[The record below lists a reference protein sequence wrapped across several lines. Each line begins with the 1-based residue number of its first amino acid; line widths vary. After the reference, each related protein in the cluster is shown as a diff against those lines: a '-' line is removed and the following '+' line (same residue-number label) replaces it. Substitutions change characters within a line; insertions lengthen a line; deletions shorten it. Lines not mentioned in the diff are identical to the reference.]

1 MLEKLR
7 KTLLKVVEK
16 VFYATNEYD
25 NEDNAE
31 PPFIVYQEISKRAYL
46 FAEDKPVIY
55 TSVIQIT
62 LVTKQ
67 KNVGLE
73 NVLIATLINA
83 GYTPQNLSEYR
94 NEDGSINKV
103 YEVRLEEINNG

>member
-7 KTLLKVVEK
+7 ITLLKVVNN

-31 PPFIVYQEISKRAYL
+31 PPFIVFQETSKRASL
-46 FAEDKPVIY
+46 FAEDKPVFY
-55 TSVIQIT
+55 TSVVQIT

-67 KNVGLE
+67 KNVVLE
-73 NVLIATLINA
+73 KLLLATLTKA

-103 YEVRLEEINNG
+103 YEVRLEEI

>member
-7 KTLLKVVEK
+7 ITLLKVVNN

-31 PPFIVYQEISKRAYL
+31 PPFIVFQETSKRASL
-46 FAEDKPVIY
+46 FAEDKPVFY
-55 TSVIQIT
+55 TSVVQIT

-73 NVLIATLINA
+73 KFLITTLIKA

-103 YEVRLEEINNG
+103 YEVRLEEI

>member
-7 KTLLKVVEK
+7 NTLLKVINN

-31 PPFIVYQEISKRAYL
+31 PPFIVYQETSKRASL
-46 FAEDKPVIY
+46 FAEDKPVFY
-55 TSVIQIT
+55 TSVVQIT

-67 KNVGLE
+67 KNVVLE
-73 NVLIATLINA
+73 KQLTTTLIKA

-103 YEVRLEEINNG
+103 YEVRLEEI

>member
-7 KTLLKVVEK
+7 KTLLKVVNK

-31 PPFIVYQEISKRAYL
+31 PPFIVFQETSRRVSL
-46 FAEDKPVIY
+46 FAEDKPVYY
-55 TSVIQIT
+55 TSVVQIT
-62 LVTKQ
+62 LVTRRKD
-67 KNVGLE
+67 VGLE
-73 NVLIATLINA
+73 NILISTLISA
-83 GYTPQNLSEYR
+83 GYVPQNLSEYR

-103 YEVRLEEINNG
+103 YEVRLEDI

>member
-7 KTLLKVVEK
+7 KTLLKVVNK

-31 PPFIVYQEISKRAYL
+31 PPFIVFQETSRRVSL
-46 FAEDKPVIY
+46 FAEDKPVYY
-55 TSVIQIT
+55 TSVVHIT
-62 LVTKQ
+62 LVTRRKD
-67 KNVGLE
+67 VGLE
-73 NVLIATLINA
+73 NILIGILISA
-83 GYTPQNLSEYR
+83 GYVPQNLSEYR

-103 YEVRLEEINNG
+103 YEVRLEDI

>member
-7 KTLLKVVEK
+7 ITLLKVVNK

-31 PPFIVYQEISKRAYL
+31 PPFIVYQETSKRASL
-46 FAEDKPVIY
+46 FAEDKPVFY
-55 TSVIQIT
+55 TSVVQIT

-67 KNVGLE
+67 KNVALE
-73 NVLIATLINA
+73 KLLTATLTKA

-103 YEVRLEEINNG
+103 YEVRLEEI

>member
-7 KTLLKVVEK
+7 KTLLKVVNK

-31 PPFIVYQEISKRAYL
+31 PPFIVFQETSRRVSL
-46 FAEDKPVIY
+46 FAEDKPVYY
-55 TSVIQIT
+55 TSVVQIT
-62 LVTKQ
+62 LVTRRKD
-67 KNVGLE
+67 VGLE
-73 NVLIATLINA
+73 NILIGILISA
-83 GYTPQNLSEYR
+83 GYVPQNLSEYR

-103 YEVRLEEINNG
+103 YEVRLEDI